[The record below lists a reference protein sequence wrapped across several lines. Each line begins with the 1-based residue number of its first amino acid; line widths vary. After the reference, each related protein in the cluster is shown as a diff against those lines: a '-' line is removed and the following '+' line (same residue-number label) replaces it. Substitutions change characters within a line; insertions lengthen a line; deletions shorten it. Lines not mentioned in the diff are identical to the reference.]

1 MYGFCYSIFNFTF
14 WTLFFNRLKTSF
26 QIAVKI
32 FIDSDAAPNTKMTIN
47 VLNQSNANCG
57 RKNYVLYYCDAAE
70 RRWDFKWHQTM
81 LFLKKTYRWI
91 LGLILWFYNPLT
103 LRENFKLFWEM
114 LNTSLEDM
122 NSNMVVEGNPVQFV
136 FCADTNA
143 LWLVRELA
151 FRTDAVVYRD
161 L

>member
-1 MYGFCYSIFNFTF
+1 M
-14 WTLFFNRLKTSF
+14 TSG
-26 QIAVKI
+26 
-32 FIDSDAAPNTKMTIN
+32 N
-47 VLNQSNANCG
+47 VISQ
-57 RKNYVLYYCDAAE
+57 
-70 RRWDFKWHQTM
+70 
-81 LFLKKTYRWI
+81 KTYRWI

-151 FRTDAVVYRD
+151 FRADAVVYRD